1 MKCLLAFG
9 LSLVSGSILAAPF
22 SWGELLPPA
31 RVVANGQPL
40 EVWFGN
46 AAPFV
51 GDFDGDGVFDL
62 LLGQG
67 AECKLRIFRNIGSNK
82 EPRFGP
88 WAFFKAGGVDASL
101 PGG

>member
-1 MKCLLAFG
+1 M
-9 LSLVSGSILAAPF
+9 AAP
-22 SWGELLPPA
+22 WLAGELLPPT
-31 RVVANGQPL
+31 RVEANAKPL
-40 EVWFGN
+40 EAPVGN
-46 AAPFV
+46 AAPFA

-67 AECKLRIFRNIGSNK
+67 AECKLRIFRNIGNNK

-88 WAFFKAGGVDASL
+88 WAFFKAGGGDASL